1 MLLRCAFA
9 VSTTLYDS
17 DHAAPPRRVVV
28 PTRSR
33 AGHVPAPF
41 VVRSGLAR
49 LAEPQPIPWARPR
62 RELLLLGLIALA
74 TVFWV
79 YEPNTQ
85 DNSRLCLTR
94 ALVTGHV
101 SADVCFKSLL
111 PNQTDVA
118 RYNGHFY
125 SDKAPGMSVLEIVPA
140 EIVSLRPP
148 TSWAAE
154 GDLRLWAVHLFASGL
169 PFLLCVFL
177 VGRVSE
183 GLAPGYGGAAL
194 VTFALGTQMSS
205 LGIAGFD
212 HVLTATLGFLA
223 FVLAWKRRPLAAG
236 LAGGAALTTEY
247 EAAAILAIVAAY
259 VALQGRRGLAR
270 YALGALPGIALL
282 GAYDW
287 AAFGAPWRPSYHY
300 LYNRFAAQQGRG
312 LLGIQIPTLHG
323 TGQVFL
329 GDRGL
334 LVASP
339 VLLAAAFGLVLLWRR
354 GLRAE
359 ALVCGVISA
368 GFTIANCGYFLP
380 YGGGSPGPRFLVPA
394 LPFLAL
400 GLAPAFARMRRV
412 VTVLAAAS
420 IVASTAIEMT
430 WDVTGIHYRD
440 TIWGEIGRLITQL
453 GRSRLMHYSSKNA
466 LTWGSNRIIGVVVA
480 CTFAAAA
487 CVIAARRPTV
497 PASEGPRRAG

>member
-1 MLLRCAFA
+1 MRPSFA
-9 VSTTLYDS
+9 SV
-17 DHAAPPRRVVV
+17 
-28 PTRSR
+28 
-33 AGHVPAPF
+33 
-41 VVRSGLAR
+41 LAR
-49 LAEPQPIPWARPR
+49 LAAQQPIPWARPR
-62 RELLLLGLIALA
+62 RELLLLCLIALA
-74 TVFWV
+74 TLFWV

-94 ALVTGHV
+94 ALVAGHV
-101 SADVCFKSLL
+101 SADACFTSLL
-111 PNQTDVA
+111 PHQFDVA
-118 RYNGHFY
+118 RYKGHFY

-148 TSWAAE
+148 TRWAAK
-154 GDLRLWAVHLFASGL
+154 GDLRLWAVHLLTSGL
-169 PFLLCVFL
+169 LFLLCVFL
-177 VGRVSE
+177 VGRISE

-205 LGIAGFD
+205 LAIAGFD
-212 HVLTATLGFLA
+212 QMPAAALGFLA

-236 LAGGAALTTEY
+236 LAAGAALTTEY
-247 EAAAILAIVAAY
+247 EAAAILAIIAVY
-259 VALQGRRGLAR
+259 VALQGRRALAR

-300 LYNRFAAQQGRG
+300 LHNRYAAQQGRG
-312 LLGIQIPTLHG
+312 LLGIQLPTLHA
-323 TGQVFL
+323 TEKVFL

-334 LVASP
+334 LLAAP

-359 ALVCGVISA
+359 ALVCGVITA

-380 YGGGSPGPRFLVPA
+380 YGGDSPGPRFLAPA

-412 VTVLAAAS
+412 VTVLAAVS
-420 IVASTAIEMT
+420 IIASTAIEMT
-430 WDVTGIHYRD
+430 WDTPGIQYRD
-440 TIWGEIGRLITQL
+440 TIWGEIGRVVTQ
-453 GRSRLMHYSSKNA
+453 GTSSRLLHHAAENA
-466 LTWGSNRIIGVVVA
+466 LSWNKDRIIGVLVA
-480 CTFAAAA
+480 CSFAAAA
-487 CVIAARRPTV
+487 CVVAARRP
-497 PASEGPRRAG
+497 GLRRT